1 MAETLRVFAEDMR
14 AHRLLKAEEK
24 AHTVTVKLTLVLAG
38 CFLPAILIAILAPV
52 AFQIIAGFAKL
63 AAPP

>member
-1 MAETLRVFAEDMR
+1 
-14 AHRLLKAEEK
+14 
-24 AHTVTVKLTLVLAG
+24 LTLVLAG

-63 AAPP
+63 AVP